1 MSVAAE
7 TGCTGSG
14 RELSL
19 ASHCWEVFKITLLSP
34 SSSSASTNNDIIF
47 LNATKVMTLGLIW
60 ENFDDA
66 TREGNRQ
73 WLVTIFKA
81 ARQKNYSIEA

>member
-7 TGCTGSG
+7 AGRKVSG

-19 ASHCWEVFKITLLSP
+19 AVLSKAIVEKFVKITLLSP

-47 LNATKVMTLGLIW
+47 FYSTKVMTLGFIW

-66 TREGNRQ
+66 TREGNR
-73 WLVTIFKA
+73 
-81 ARQKNYSIEA
+81 E

>member
-1 MSVAAE
+1 MSVTAE
-7 TGCTGSG
+7 AGCTASG
-14 RELSL
+14 RQLSL
-19 ASHCWEVFKITLLSP
+19 AVLSKAIAEKFVKMTLLSP

-73 WLVTIFKA
+73 
-81 ARQKNYSIEA
+81 